1 MPGTGRS
8 VQTMTEALPKTGLEL
23 RSLVTPDGTLE
34 LSLHDVEIPAPGPD
48 EVVVRVEASPINPS
62 DLGLLIPAAADMAAA
77 TVAGTPER
85 PVVTAPLREGA
96 LAGMAARIGATLP
109 VGNEGAGTVVAAG
122 ESPSAQALLGKTV
135 GIAGGGMY
143 AQYRVVNAAACLV
156 LPDGA
161 TAKEGAS
168 SFVNPLTALTTWA
181 STEAAYDGLPEP
193 LRALV
198 ENLWAVH
205 TNQYDYAADY
215 DGRHEELADGH
226 RQYREEFE
234 SEYYETEHPV
244 VRVHPE
250 TGKRVLLLG
259 HFIKQFVGVSSAE
272 SATLF
277 QLLQNR
283 VIKLENTIR
292 WSWEPGDLAIWDN
305 RATQHYAVADYDDQ
319 FRRLSRITLA
329 GDIPVDVHGRHSR
342 AVAGDA
348 SRYSEVVAPIAL
360 AG

>member
-1 MPGTGRS
+1 M
-8 VQTMTEALPKTGLEL
+8 VLPHPIADGDGVSTL
-23 RSLVTPDGTLE
+23 RVVKLGAHIGARIDGI
-34 LSLHDVEIPAPGPD
+34 DVNGNLD
-48 EVVVRVEASPINPS
+48 
-62 DLGLLIPAAADMAAA
+62 AA
-77 TVAGTPER
+77 TVSAINDALLEHKVIFFRGQHHLDDDGQWAFAWLLGTPTR
-85 PVVTAPLREGA
+85 AHPTVTSRGDRILPIDSRYDKANSWHTDVTFVDRIPKASLLRA
-96 LAGMAARIGATLP
+96 VTLP
-109 VGNEGAGTVVAAG
+109 EYGGT
-122 ESPSAQALLGKTV
+122 
-135 GIAGGGMY
+135 
-143 AQYRVVNAAACLV
+143 
-156 LPDGA
+156 
-161 TAKEGAS
+161 
-168 SFVNPLTALTTWA
+168 TTWA
-181 STEAAYDGLPEP
+181 STEVAYDRLPEP

-205 TNQYDYAADY
+205 TNQYDYTAGDQV
-215 DGRHEELADGH
+215 DHEGRPAIADGH

-250 TGKRVLLLG
+250 TGRRVLLLG
-259 HFIKQFVGVSSAE
+259 HFIKQFVGLSPAE

-292 WSWEPGDLAIWDN
+292 WNWELGDLAIWDN

-329 GDIPVDVHGRHSR
+329 GDIPVDIHGRHSR
-342 AVAGDA
+342 VIAGDA
-348 SRYSEVVAPIAL
+348 SRYSEVITPVAL